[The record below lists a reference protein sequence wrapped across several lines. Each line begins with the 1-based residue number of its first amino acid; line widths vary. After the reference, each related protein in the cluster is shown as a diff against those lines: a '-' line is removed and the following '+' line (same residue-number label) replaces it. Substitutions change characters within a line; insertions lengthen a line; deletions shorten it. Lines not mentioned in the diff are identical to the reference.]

1 MEHFDLL
8 IVGSGPAGLS
18 TAMHLLRSDPSWSQR
33 MLLLE
38 QAAHPRPKLCGGG
51 VTLLGL
57 RALEDLGFE
66 YPLPI
71 PGAEVDDVQ
80 LVYRG
85 RTIHVRERPMF
96 VVYHRP
102 QLDAF
107 LADQARQ
114 RGVILKENEAVT
126 NLSVDSSGVLV
137 ETNQERY
144 RAQVV
149 VGADGSKGLTR
160 RLVNGPGSKA
170 RVARLLEVLSPA
182 AAGAPHF
189 SERYALFEFS
199 PVHQS
204 LQGYFWEFPSWV
216 DGSPVLNCG
225 VYDAR
230 LVERRDRADLPGL
243 LKAGLGP
250 SKLAEASSRF
260 QGHPIHWFSPRSRF
274 AAPRLLLV
282 GDAAGGDPLFGEGI
296 APALAYGKPAA
307 IAIQE
312 AFARQD
318 FSFRNY
324 KRRLFTSE
332 VGRYL
337 LLRWCV
343 AWWSYRGCWSSLFM
357 NVLWTI
363 GNWAAWLRSLSLTQA
378 S

>member
-1 MEHFDLL
+1 
-8 IVGSGPAGLS
+8 
-18 TAMHLLRSDPSWSQR
+18 

-38 QAAHPRPKLCGGG
+38 KAAHPRPKLCGGG

-57 RALEDLGFE
+57 RALKDLGFE

-71 PGAEVDDVQ
+71 PGAEVDDVR

-85 RTIHVRERPMF
+85 RTIHVRNRPMF

-114 RGVILKENEAVT
+114 KGIVLRENETAT
-126 NLSVDSSGVLV
+126 DLAVDSSGVLV
-137 ETNQERY
+137 ETTKERY
-144 RAQVV
+144 RAKVA
-149 VGADGSKGLTR
+149 VGADGSNGLTR
-160 RLVNGPGSKA
+160 RLVNGRSSKA

-182 AAGAPHF
+182 REDAPHF
-189 SERYALFEFS
+189 SRRYALFEFS

-204 LQGYFWEFPSWV
+204 LQGYFWEFPAWV
-216 DGSPVLNCG
+216 EGRPVLNCG

-230 LVERRDRADLPGL
+230 LVDRRDRADLPGL
-243 LKAGLGP
+243 LKAGLVP
-250 SKLAEASSRF
+250 SKPAEAHSRF

-282 GDAAGGDPLFGEGI
+282 GDAAGVDPLFGEGI
-296 APALAYGKPAA
+296 APALAYGKLAA
-307 IAIQE
+307 RAIQD

-318 FSFRNY
+318 FSFRDY
-324 KRRLFTSE
+324 RRRLFASE

-343 AWWSYRGCWSSLFM
+343 AWWSYHGCRSTLFM
-357 NVLWTI
+357 HGLWTV
-363 GNWAAWLRSLSLTQA
+363 GNWAARLKSLSPTQP